1 MNNFNQP
8 RKEDACHMYIFKILL
23 ERLLLSKSAINDESQ
38 ETDNCLATARQQP
51 DGKTDEC
58 LTIDCNK

>member
-1 MNNFNQP
+1 
-8 RKEDACHMYIFKILL
+8 MYIFKILL